1 MKYTNERKQFG
12 VYLKKH
18 QLIRQM
24 IIQMIT
30 KVKAAKLLCYQA
42 GYLKVINDPK
52 SIMETFIKKYFAS
65 TVVYQNSK

>member
-1 MKYTNERKQFG
+1 
-12 VYLKKH
+12 
-18 QLIRQM
+18 M